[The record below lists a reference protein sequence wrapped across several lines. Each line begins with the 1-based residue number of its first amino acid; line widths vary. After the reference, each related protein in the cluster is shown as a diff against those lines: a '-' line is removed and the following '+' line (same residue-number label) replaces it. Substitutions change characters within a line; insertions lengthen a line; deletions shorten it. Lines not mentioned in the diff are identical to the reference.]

1 MAFKFCPEC
10 GFKLD
15 REYKFCPECGYKLS
29 GKEQAVQ
36 QVEKPLKSKAD
47 NEVFNL
53 EASFNK
59 QLAAKEN
66 KEKAYQTKLSK
77 ALSYVLEYKYTE
89 AEKIYESLI
98 EDDPLDFNAH
108 LGILRVHSNNFTKYP
123 QIFLDN
129 EERLRVIYDK
139 DAKKAEKDVKVIL
152 DLFDEKQLKS
162 NGELQK
168 YLLDIKIREINV
180 EIKRKENEIQK
191 RLDKKR
197 RF

>member
-77 ALSYVLEYKYTE
+77 ALMKNCMS
-89 AEKIYESLI
+89 
-98 EDDPLDFNAH
+98 
-108 LGILRVHSNNFTKYP
+108 
-123 QIFLDN
+123 
-129 EERLRVIYDK
+129 
-139 DAKKAEKDVKVIL
+139 
-152 DLFDEKQLKS
+152 
-162 NGELQK
+162 
-168 YLLDIKIREINV
+168 
-180 EIKRKENEIQK
+180 
-191 RLDKKR
+191 
-197 RF
+197 